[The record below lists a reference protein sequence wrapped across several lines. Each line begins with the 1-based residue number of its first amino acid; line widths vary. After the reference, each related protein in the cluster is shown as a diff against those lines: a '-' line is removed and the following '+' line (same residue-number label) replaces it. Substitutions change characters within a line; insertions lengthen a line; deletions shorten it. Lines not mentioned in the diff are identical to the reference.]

1 MVCYTCSICNKQFKK
16 KCNYDYHVINKK
28 KPCKPCNIITCEEN
42 IEQSPK
48 TANESSKTAN
58 IYELIIKNDIDAK
71 NDILD
76 NKKDMLDNKNIIL
89 CSHCNKTFTRLDS
102 LQKHLN
108 GRCKT
113 KKKCDEIDIL
123 KEKIKTIEINFKI
136 LENKYQK
143 ILNNQKEENDN
154 KDEPHILNNI
164 KNIKNDN
171 KQINNGI
178 ILNNNVNNN
187 VNIKIVQFGN
197 EDISKLNLT
206 EAMKTYFKSS
216 GGNIVSNMLK
226 FMNLNE
232 DYPENNNICIT
243 DLSRE
248 IVKIHNGKRFIYKK
262 FKNVKGDILNKVVN
276 NTRKIINNYENNEKI
291 KKSIDIKNK
300 LKINNAS
307 LKLIDGITAEDIVRE
322 EINENEQHLIKNKN
336 DSDDED
342 SIIEREF
349 TLDER
354 MRIANLEKKR
364 DGMQKRT
371 YELIKDDLY
380 NGKVLVTTIEE
391 NI

>member
-1 MVCYTCSICNKQFKK
+1 
-16 KCNYDYHVINKK
+16 
-28 KPCKPCNIITCEEN
+28 
-42 IEQSPK
+42 
-48 TANESSKTAN
+48 
-58 IYELIIKNDIDAK
+58 
-71 NDILD
+71 
-76 NKKDMLDNKNIIL
+76 
-89 CSHCNKTFTRLDS
+89 
-102 LQKHLN
+102 
-108 GRCKT
+108 
-113 KKKCDEIDIL
+113 
-123 KEKIKTIEINFKI
+123 
-136 LENKYQK
+136 
-143 ILNNQKEENDN
+143 
-154 KDEPHILNNI
+154 
-164 KNIKNDN
+164 
-171 KQINNGI
+171 
-178 ILNNNVNNN
+178 
-187 VNIKIVQFGN
+187 
-197 EDISKLNLT
+197 
-206 EAMKTYFKSS
+206 
-216 GGNIVSNMLK
+216 MLK